1 MSRRRWVQ
9 DRQTGQLIEVGADY
23 ETERRGQSLDSSLWG
38 DRHYDGLRAPDGTDI
53 SSRAKH
59 RAYMKS
65 TGLTTTDDYG
75 SSWAKAQEARDYYR
89 QNGGSV
95 KASDVRQAIE
105 RLKQR

>member
-9 DRQTGQLIEVGADY
+9 DRQTGELIEVGADY
-23 ETERRGQSLDSSLWG
+23 ESERRGPTLDSSLWG
-38 DRHYDGLRAPDGTDI
+38 DRHYDGMRAPDGSDI

-65 TGLTTTDDYG
+65 TGLATTDDFKG
-75 SSWAKAQEARDYYR
+75 SWAKAQEARDHYR